1 MSEFEE
7 LISKLL
13 EKVPELSRS
22 VIEERINEKKEK
34 VGAGYLTDQ
43 GAIFLVAADLGV
55 SLEQT
60 QNSEVAIKDLYI
72 GAKEVTLESRVL
84 NISPTKQFTKKD
96 GSSFSL
102 RTITVYDNNSTAS
115 VKLWDEKANL
125 PGLEELK
132 PGDLIKIIKAYVKSD
147 LTGAPTINIGSG
159 ATIET
164 SESESDIVSIDS
176 KISDVSEIKDEQ
188 KDLIVV
194 GTLGSAMSLLEFTNS
209 KGQPSKALKFRLR
222 GENKNLVNV
231 VLWGKDESILPKVI
245 TQDAKVKLFG
255 VRTKTGMQGLEIHGN
270 DATIINVEG
279 DAEIQPTIVRLLAI
293 EKDQAGN
300 TTGLAIDKSKKLV
313 RITDVTNTI
322 GSFVKDDILECMPS
336 KIFGN
341 TMQIDQDSF
350 VRKIDDKTV
359 PTIAEIRTKITKVSE
374 GNDYSVEAIV
384 LKAPERKDI
393 QTKNGDNIQLSEMFV
408 EDDSGQVWIKG
419 WRQQA
424 DLMDSFTLGDIIT
437 ILGVN
442 ARPGLEG
449 KLDLVLTPYSKIIK
463 KKLIFPKSSCQEYR
477 FFLR

>member
-13 EKVPELSRS
+13 EKVPELSRT
-22 VIEERINEKKEK
+22 VIEDRINEKKEK

-55 SLEQT
+55 TLEQS
-60 QNSEVAIKDLYI
+60 QKSEVAIKDLYI

-115 VKLWDEKANL
+115 VKLWDEKASL
-125 PGLEELK
+125 PGIDELK

-159 ATIET
+159 ASIEA
-164 SESESDIVSIDS
+164 SQSDSDIVSIDS
-176 KISDVSEIKDEQ
+176 KICDVGDVKEDQRDI
-188 KDLIVV
+188 IVS
-194 GTLGSAMSLLEFTNS
+194 GTLGSAMSVLEFTNS
-209 KGQPSKALKFRLR
+209 KGKPSKALKFRLK

-231 VLWGKDESILPKVI
+231 VLWGKDESILPKMI

-270 DATIINVEG
+270 DATLIDVEG
-279 DAEIQPTIVRLLAI
+279 DVEIQPVIVRLLAV
-293 EKDQAGN
+293 EKNQSGN
-300 TTGLAIDKSKKLV
+300 LVGLAIDKSKKLV

-322 GSFVKDDILECMPS
+322 SNFVKDDILECMPS

-341 TMQIDQDSF
+341 TIQIDQDSF
-350 VRKIDDKTV
+350 VRKIDDETV
-359 PTIAEIRTKITKVSE
+359 PTTSEIRTKITDVSE

-393 QTKNGDNIQLSEMFV
+393 QTKKGDNIQLSEMFV

-424 DLMDSFTLGDIIT
+424 DLMDGFTLGDIIT

-449 KLDLVLTPYSKIIK
+449 KLDLVLTSYSKIIK
-463 KKLIFPKSSCQEYR
+463 KN
-477 FFLR
+477 

>member
-1 MSEFEE
+1 MSELEE

-55 SLEQT
+55 TLEQS
-60 QNSEVAIKDLYI
+60 QKSEVAIKDLYI

-125 PGLEELK
+125 PGLDELK

-159 ATIET
+159 ASIET

-176 KISDVSEIKDEQ
+176 KITDVSEIKEDQ
-188 KDLIVV
+188 RDLIVT

-222 GENKNLVNV
+222 GQNKNLVNV
-231 VLWGKDESILPKVI
+231 VLWGKDESILPKI
-245 TQDAKVKLFG
+245 ISQDAKVKLFG

-270 DATIINVEG
+270 DATLVDVEG
-279 DAEIQPTIVRLLAI
+279 DTEIQPVILRLLAV
-293 EKDQAGN
+293 EKDQSGSI
-300 TTGLAIDKSKKLV
+300 TGLAIDKSKKIV
-313 RITDVTNTI
+313 RITDVADTI
-322 GSFVKDDILECMPS
+322 GSFTKDDILECMPS

-341 TMQIDQDSF
+341 TIQIDQDSF
-350 VRKIDDKTV
+350 VRKIEDDSI
-359 PTIAEIRTKITKVSE
+359 PTISEIRTKITDVTE

-384 LKAPERKDI
+384 LKAPERKEI
-393 QTKNGDNIQLSEMFV
+393 QTKNGDNVQLSEMFV

-424 DLMDSFTLGDIIT
+424 DLMDNFTLGDIIT
-437 ILGVN
+437 IIGVN

-463 KKLIFPKSSCQEYR
+463 KN
-477 FFLR
+477 

>member
-13 EKVPELSRS
+13 ERVPELSRS

-55 SLEQT
+55 TLEQS
-60 QNSEVAIKDLYI
+60 QSPEVAIKDLYI
-72 GAKEVTLESRVL
+72 GAKEVTLKSRVL

-125 PGLEELK
+125 PGIEELK

-159 ATIET
+159 ASIET
-164 SESESDIVSIDS
+164 SQSESDIVLIDS
-176 KISDVSEIKDEQ
+176 KITDVSEIKDNQ
-188 KDLIVV
+188 KDLIIS

-209 KGQPSKALKFRLR
+209 KGKPSKALKFRLR
-222 GENKNLVNV
+222 GENKNLINV

-270 DATIINVEG
+270 DATIIEVEG
-279 DAEIQPTIVRLLAI
+279 DTEIQPVILRLLAI
-293 EKDQAGN
+293 EKDQSGN
-300 TTGLAIDKSKKLV
+300 TIGLAIDKSKKLV
-313 RITDVTNTI
+313 RITDAVNTI

-350 VRKIDDKTV
+350 VRKIEDENV
-359 PTIAEIRTKITKVSE
+359 PTVAEIRTKIAEVSE

-393 QTKNGDNIQLSEMFV
+393 QTKKGDNIQLSEMFV

-424 DLMDSFTLGDIIT
+424 DLMDNFTLGDIIT

-449 KLDLVLTPYSKIIK
+449 KLDLVLTSYSKIIK
-463 KKLIFPKSSCQEYR
+463 KN
-477 FFLR
+477 

>member
-55 SLEQT
+55 SLEQA
-60 QNSEVAIKDLYI
+60 QKSEVAIKDLYI

-125 PGLEELK
+125 PGLEDLK

-159 ATIET
+159 ASIET
-164 SESESDIVSIDS
+164 SQSESDIVSIDS
-176 KISDVSEIKDEQ
+176 KITDVSEISDDQ
-188 KDLIVV
+188 RDLIVS

-245 TQDAKVKLFG
+245 GQDAKVKLFG

-270 DATIINVEG
+270 DATLIDVEG
-279 DAEIQPTIVRLLAI
+279 DTEIQPTIVRLLAI

-300 TTGLAIDKSKKLV
+300 ITGLAIDKSKKLV
-313 RITDVTNTI
+313 RITDAANTI
-322 GSFVKDDILECMPS
+322 DSFAKDDILECMPS

-341 TMQIDQDSF
+341 TIQIDQDSF
-350 VRKIDDKTV
+350 VRKIDDETV
-359 PTIAEIRTKITKVSE
+359 PTIAEIRTKITEVSE

-393 QTKNGDNIQLSEMFV
+393 QTKSGENIQLSEMFV

-424 DLMDSFTLGDIIT
+424 DLMDSYTLGDIIT

-463 KKLIFPKSSCQEYR
+463 KN
-477 FFLR
+477 

>member
-60 QNSEVAIKDLYI
+60 QNAEVAIKDLYI

-159 ATIET
+159 ASIET
-164 SESESDIVSIDS
+164 SQSESDIVSIDS
-176 KISDVSEIKDEQ
+176 KITDVSEIKDDQ
-188 KDLIVV
+188 RDLIVS

-209 KGQPSKALKFRLR
+209 KGQPSKALKFRLK

-245 TQDAKVKLFG
+245 GQDAKVKLFG

-279 DAEIQPTIVRLLAI
+279 DTEIQPTIVRLLAI

-313 RITDVTNTI
+313 RITDVANTI
-322 GSFVKDDILECMPS
+322 GSFAKDDILECMPS

-341 TMQIDQDSF
+341 TIQIDQDSF
-350 VRKIDDKTV
+350 VRKIDDETV
-359 PTIAEIRTKITKVSE
+359 PTVAEIRTKITEVSE

-393 QTKNGDNIQLSEMFV
+393 QTKSGENIQLSEMFV

-424 DLMDSFTLGDIIT
+424 DLMDTYTLGDIIT

-463 KKLIFPKSSCQEYR
+463 KN
-477 FFLR
+477 

>member
-1 MSEFEE
+1 LSEFEE

-60 QNSEVAIKDLYI
+60 QNAEVAIKDLYI

-159 ATIET
+159 ASIET
-164 SESESDIVSIDS
+164 SQSESDIVSIDS
-176 KISDVSEIKDEQ
+176 KITDVSEIKDDQ
-188 KDLIVV
+188 RDLIVS

-209 KGQPSKALKFRLR
+209 KGQPSKALKFRLK

-245 TQDAKVKLFG
+245 GQDAKVKLFG

-279 DAEIQPTIVRLLAI
+279 DTEIQPTIVRLLAI

-313 RITDVTNTI
+313 RITDVANTI
-322 GSFVKDDILECMPS
+322 GSFAKDDILECMPS

-341 TMQIDQDSF
+341 TIQIDQDSF
-350 VRKIDDKTV
+350 VRKIDDETV
-359 PTIAEIRTKITKVSE
+359 PTVAEIRTKITEVSE

-393 QTKNGDNIQLSEMFV
+393 QTKSGENIQLSEMFV

-424 DLMDSFTLGDIIT
+424 DLMDSYTLGDIIT

-463 KKLIFPKSSCQEYR
+463 KN
-477 FFLR
+477 

>member
-34 VGAGYLTDQ
+34 IGAGYLTDQ

-55 SLEQT
+55 TLEQSQKT
-60 QNSEVAIKDLYI
+60 EVAIKDLYI

-102 RTITVYDNNSTAS
+102 RTITVYDNNATAS

-125 PGLEELK
+125 PGLDELK

-159 ATIET
+159 ASIET
-164 SESESDIVSIDS
+164 SKSESDIVSIDS
-176 KISDVSEIKDEQ
+176 KITDASEIKEDQ
-188 KDLIVV
+188 RDLIVS

-222 GENKNLVNV
+222 GDNKNLVNV
-231 VLWGKDESILPKVI
+231 VLWGKDESILPKI
-245 TQDAKVKLFG
+245 ISQDAKIKLFG
-255 VRTKTGMQGLEIHGN
+255 VRTKIGMQGLEIHGN
-270 DATIINVEG
+270 DATLIDVEG
-279 DAEIQPTIVRLLAI
+279 DTEIQPVIVRLLAV
-293 EKDQAGN
+293 EKNQSGAVS
-300 TTGLAIDKSKKLV
+300 GLAINKLKKII
-313 RITDVTNTI
+313 RITDITNTI

-350 VRKIDDKTV
+350 VRKIDDDSV
-359 PTIAEIRTKITKVSE
+359 PTISEIRTKISDVTE

-393 QTKNGDNIQLSEMFV
+393 QTKSGENIQLSEMFV

-424 DLMDSFTLGDIIT
+424 DLMDNFTLGDIIT

-463 KKLIFPKSSCQEYR
+463 KN
-477 FFLR
+477 

>member
-102 RTITVYDNNSTAS
+102 RTITVYDNNYTAS

-176 KISDVSEIKDEQ
+176 KISDVSEIKDDQ
-188 KDLIVV
+188 RDLIVA

-270 DATIINVEG
+270 DATIIDVEG

-313 RITDVTNTI
+313 RITDVANTI

-359 PTIAEIRTKITKVSE
+359 PTVAEIRTKITEVSE

-463 KKLIFPKSSCQEYR
+463 KN
-477 FFLR
+477 

>member
-13 EKVPELSRS
+13 EKVPELSRT

-55 SLEQT
+55 TLEQS
-60 QNSEVAIKDLYI
+60 QSPEIAIKDLYI

-84 NISPTKQFTKKD
+84 NISPAKQFTKKD

-125 PGLEELK
+125 PGIEELK

-159 ATIET
+159 ASIET
-164 SESESDIVSIDS
+164 SQSESDIVSIDS
-176 KISDVSEIKDEQ
+176 KITDVSEIKDDQ
-188 KDLIVV
+188 KDLIIS

-209 KGQPSKALKFRLR
+209 KGQPSKALKFRLK
-222 GENKNLVNV
+222 GKNKNSINV

-255 VRTKTGMQGLEIHGN
+255 VRTKIGMQGLEIHGN
-270 DATIINVEG
+270 DATIIDVEG
-279 DAEIQPTIVRLLAI
+279 DAEIQPVIVRLLAI
-293 EKDQAGN
+293 EKDQSGN
-300 TTGLAIDKSKKLV
+300 TTGLAIDKSKRLV
-313 RITDVTNTI
+313 RITDIANII

-341 TMQIDQDSF
+341 TMQIDQNSF
-350 VRKIDDKTV
+350 VRKIDDKHV
-359 PTIAEIRTKITKVSE
+359 PTVAEIRTKIIEVSE

-393 QTKNGDNIQLSEMFV
+393 QTKKGDNIQLSEMFV

-424 DLMDSFTLGDIIT
+424 DLMDNFTLGDIIT

-463 KKLIFPKSSCQEYR
+463 KN
-477 FFLR
+477 

>member
-22 VIEERINEKKEK
+22 VIEDRINEKKEK

-55 SLEQT
+55 TLEQS
-60 QNSEVAIKDLYI
+60 QKSEVAIKDLYI

-125 PGLEELK
+125 PGLDELK

-159 ATIET
+159 ASIET

-176 KISDVSEIKDEQ
+176 KITDVSEVKEDQ
-188 KDLIVV
+188 RDLIVT

-222 GENKNLVNV
+222 GQNKNLVNV
-231 VLWGKDESILPKVI
+231 VLWGKDESILPKI
-245 TQDAKVKLFG
+245 ISQDAKVKLFG

-270 DATIINVEG
+270 DATLVDVEG
-279 DAEIQPTIVRLLAI
+279 DTEIQPVILRLLAV
-293 EKDQAGN
+293 EKDQSGSI
-300 TTGLAIDKSKKLV
+300 TGLAIDKSKKIV
-313 RITDVTNTI
+313 RITDVTDTI
-322 GSFVKDDILECMPS
+322 GSFTKDDILECMPS

-341 TMQIDQDSF
+341 TIQIDQDSF
-350 VRKIDDKTV
+350 VRKIEDDSI
-359 PTIAEIRTKITKVSE
+359 PTISEIRTKITDVTE

-384 LKAPERKDI
+384 LKAPERKEI
-393 QTKNGDNIQLSEMFV
+393 QTKNGDNVQLSEMFV

-424 DLMDSFTLGDIIT
+424 DLMDNFTLGDIIT
-437 ILGVN
+437 IIGVN

-463 KKLIFPKSSCQEYR
+463 KN
-477 FFLR
+477 

>member
-1 MSEFEE
+1 LSEFEE

-55 SLEQT
+55 TLEQS
-60 QNSEVAIKDLYI
+60 QKSEVAIKDLYI

-125 PGLEELK
+125 PGLDELK

-159 ATIET
+159 ASIET

-176 KISDVSEIKDEQ
+176 KITDVSEVKEDQ
-188 KDLIVV
+188 RDLIVT

-222 GENKNLVNV
+222 GQNKNLVNV
-231 VLWGKDESILPKVI
+231 VLWGKDESILPKI
-245 TQDAKVKLFG
+245 ISQDAKVKLFG

-270 DATIINVEG
+270 DATLVDVEG
-279 DAEIQPTIVRLLAI
+279 DTEIQPVILRLLAV
-293 EKDQAGN
+293 EKDQSGSV
-300 TTGLAIDKSKKLV
+300 TGLAIDKSKKIV
-313 RITDVTNTI
+313 RIADVTDTI
-322 GSFVKDDILECMPS
+322 GSFTKDDILECMPS

-341 TMQIDQDSF
+341 TIQIDQDSF
-350 VRKIDDKTV
+350 VRKIEDDSI
-359 PTIAEIRTKITKVSE
+359 PTISEIRTKITDVTE

-384 LKAPERKDI
+384 LKAPERKEI
-393 QTKNGDNIQLSEMFV
+393 QTKNGDNVQLSEMFV

-424 DLMDSFTLGDIIT
+424 DLMDNFTLGDIIT
-437 ILGVN
+437 IIGVN

-463 KKLIFPKSSCQEYR
+463 KN
-477 FFLR
+477 

>member
-1 MSEFEE
+1 LSEFEE

-22 VIEERINEKKEK
+22 VIEDRINEKKEK

-55 SLEQT
+55 TLEQS
-60 QNSEVAIKDLYI
+60 QKSEVAIKDLYI

-125 PGLEELK
+125 PGLDELK

-159 ATIET
+159 ASIET

-176 KISDVSEIKDEQ
+176 KITDVSEVKEDQ
-188 KDLIVV
+188 RDLIVT

-222 GENKNLVNV
+222 GQNKNLVNV
-231 VLWGKDESILPKVI
+231 VLWGKDESILPKI
-245 TQDAKVKLFG
+245 ISQDAKVKLFG

-270 DATIINVEG
+270 DATLVDVEG
-279 DAEIQPTIVRLLAI
+279 DTEIQPVILRLLAV
-293 EKDQAGN
+293 EKDQSGSI
-300 TTGLAIDKSKKLV
+300 TGLAIDKSKKIV
-313 RITDVTNTI
+313 RITDVSDAI
-322 GSFVKDDILECMPS
+322 GSFTKDDILECMPS

-341 TMQIDQDSF
+341 TIQIDQDSF
-350 VRKIDDKTV
+350 VRKIEDDSI
-359 PTIAEIRTKITKVSE
+359 PTISEIRTKITDVTE

-384 LKAPERKDI
+384 LKAPERKEI
-393 QTKNGDNIQLSEMFV
+393 QTKNGDNVQLSEMFV

-424 DLMDSFTLGDIIT
+424 DLMDNFTLGDIIT
-437 ILGVN
+437 IIGVN

-463 KKLIFPKSSCQEYR
+463 KN
-477 FFLR
+477 

>member
-55 SLEQT
+55 TLEQS
-60 QNSEVAIKDLYI
+60 QKSEVAIKDLYI

-125 PGLEELK
+125 PGLDELK

-159 ATIET
+159 ASIET

-176 KISDVSEIKDEQ
+176 KITDVSEIKEDQ
-188 KDLIVV
+188 RDLIVT

-222 GENKNLVNV
+222 GQNKNLVNV
-231 VLWGKDESILPKVI
+231 VLWGKDESILPKI
-245 TQDAKVKLFG
+245 ISQDAKVKLFG

-270 DATIINVEG
+270 DATLVDVEG
-279 DAEIQPTIVRLLAI
+279 DTEIQPVILRLLAV
-293 EKDQAGN
+293 EKDQSGSI
-300 TTGLAIDKSKKLV
+300 TGLAIDKSKKIV
-313 RITDVTNTI
+313 RITDVADTI
-322 GSFVKDDILECMPS
+322 GSFTKDDILECMPS

-341 TMQIDQDSF
+341 TIQIDQDSF
-350 VRKIDDKTV
+350 VRKIEDDSV
-359 PTIAEIRTKITKVSE
+359 PTISEIRTKITDVTE

-384 LKAPERKDI
+384 LKAPERKEI
-393 QTKNGDNIQLSEMFV
+393 QTKNGDNVQLSEMFV

-424 DLMDSFTLGDIIT
+424 DLMDNFTLGDIIT
-437 ILGVN
+437 IIGVN

-463 KKLIFPKSSCQEYR
+463 KN
-477 FFLR
+477 

>member
-55 SLEQT
+55 TLEQS
-60 QNSEVAIKDLYI
+60 QKSEVAIKDLYI

-125 PGLEELK
+125 PGLDELK

-159 ATIET
+159 ASIET

-176 KISDVSEIKDEQ
+176 KITDVSEVKEDQ
-188 KDLIVV
+188 RDLIVT

-222 GENKNLVNV
+222 GQNKNLVNV
-231 VLWGKDESILPKVI
+231 VLWGKDESILPKI
-245 TQDAKVKLFG
+245 ISQDAKVKLFG

-270 DATIINVEG
+270 DATLVDVEG
-279 DAEIQPTIVRLLAI
+279 DTEIQPVILRLLAV
-293 EKDQAGN
+293 EKDQSGSV
-300 TTGLAIDKSKKLV
+300 TGLAIDKSKKIV
-313 RITDVTNTI
+313 RIADVTDTI
-322 GSFVKDDILECMPS
+322 GSFTKDDILECMPS

-341 TMQIDQDSF
+341 TIQIDQDSF
-350 VRKIDDKTV
+350 VRKIEDDSI
-359 PTIAEIRTKITKVSE
+359 PTISEIRTKITDVSE

-384 LKAPERKDI
+384 LKAPERKEI
-393 QTKNGDNIQLSEMFV
+393 QTKNGDNVQLSEMFV

-424 DLMDSFTLGDIIT
+424 DLMDNFTLGDIIT
-437 ILGVN
+437 IIGVN

-463 KKLIFPKSSCQEYR
+463 KN
-477 FFLR
+477 

>member
-55 SLEQT
+55 SLEQA
-60 QNSEVAIKDLYI
+60 QKSEVAIKDLYI

-125 PGLEELK
+125 PGLEDLK

-159 ATIET
+159 ASIET
-164 SESESDIVSIDS
+164 SQSESDIVSIDS
-176 KISDVSEIKDEQ
+176 KITDVSEISDEQ
-188 KDLIVV
+188 RDLIVS

-245 TQDAKVKLFG
+245 GQDAKVKLFG

-270 DATIINVEG
+270 DATLIDVEG
-279 DAEIQPTIVRLLAI
+279 DTEIQPTIVRLLAI

-300 TTGLAIDKSKKLV
+300 ITGLAIDKSKKLV
-313 RITDVTNTI
+313 RITDAANTI
-322 GSFVKDDILECMPS
+322 DSFAKDDILECMPS

-341 TMQIDQDSF
+341 TIQIDQDSF
-350 VRKIDDKTV
+350 VRKIDDETV
-359 PTIAEIRTKITKVSE
+359 PTIAEIRTKITEVSE

-393 QTKNGDNIQLSEMFV
+393 QTKSGENIQLSEMFV

-424 DLMDSFTLGDIIT
+424 DLMDSYTLGDIIT

-463 KKLIFPKSSCQEYR
+463 KN
-477 FFLR
+477 

>member
-60 QNSEVAIKDLYI
+60 QSPEVAIKDLYI

-125 PGLEELK
+125 PGIEKLK

-159 ATIET
+159 ASIET
-164 SESESDIVSIDS
+164 SQSESNIVPIDS
-176 KISDVSEIKDEQ
+176 KITDASEIKDEQ
-188 KDLIVV
+188 KDLIVS
-194 GTLGSAMSLLEFTNS
+194 GTLGSVMSLLEFTNS
-209 KGQPSKALKFRLR
+209 KGQPSKALKFRLK

-270 DATIINVEG
+270 DATIIDVEG
-279 DAEIQPTIVRLLAI
+279 DTEIQPTIVRLLTI
-293 EKDQAGN
+293 EKDQSGN
-300 TTGLAIDKSKKLV
+300 ITGLAIDKSKKLV
-313 RITDVTNTI
+313 RITDVANAL
-322 GSFVKDDILECMPS
+322 GNFVKDDILECMPS

-350 VRKIDDKTV
+350 VRKIDGEAV
-359 PTIAEIRTKITKVSE
+359 PTIAEIRTKIIEVSE

-393 QTKNGDNIQLSEMFV
+393 QTKKGDNIQLSEMFV
-408 EDDSGQVWIKG
+408 EDDSGQIWIKG

-424 DLMDSFTLGDIIT
+424 DLMDNFTLGDIIT

-442 ARPGLEG
+442 GRPGLEG

-463 KKLIFPKSSCQEYR
+463 KN
-477 FFLR
+477 

>member
-22 VIEERINEKKEK
+22 IIEERINEKKEK

-60 QNSEVAIKDLYI
+60 QNVEVAIKDLYI

-125 PGLEELK
+125 PGLEKLK

-159 ATIET
+159 ASIET
-164 SESESDIVSIDS
+164 SQSESDIVSIDS
-176 KISDVSEIKDEQ
+176 KITDVNEIKDDQ
-188 KDLIVV
+188 RDLIVS

-209 KGQPSKALKFRLR
+209 KGQPSKALKFRLK

-245 TQDAKVKLFG
+245 GQDAKVKLFG

-279 DAEIQPTIVRLLAI
+279 DTEIQPTIVRLLTI

-313 RITDVTNTI
+313 RITDVANTI
-322 GSFVKDDILECMPS
+322 GSFAKDDILECMPS

-341 TMQIDQDSF
+341 TIQIDQDSF
-350 VRKIDDKTV
+350 VRKIDDETV
-359 PTIAEIRTKITKVSE
+359 PTVAEIRTKITEVSE

-393 QTKNGDNIQLSEMFV
+393 QTKSGENIQLSEMFV

-419 WRQQA
+419 WRKQA
-424 DLMDSFTLGDIIT
+424 DLMDSYTLGDIIT

-463 KKLIFPKSSCQEYR
+463 KN
-477 FFLR
+477 

>member
-55 SLEQT
+55 TLEQS
-60 QNSEVAIKDLYI
+60 QKAEVAIKDLYI

-125 PGLEELK
+125 PGIEELK

-159 ATIET
+159 ASIET
-164 SESESDIVSIDS
+164 SQSESDIASIDS
-176 KISDVSEIKDEQ
+176 KIIDIGDTKEDQRDIIVS
-188 KDLIVV
+188 

-209 KGQPSKALKFRLR
+209 KGQPSKALKFRLK
-222 GENKNLVNV
+222 GKNKNLINV

-270 DATIINVEG
+270 DATIIDVEG
-279 DAEIQPTIVRLLAI
+279 DTEIQPVIVRLLAI
-293 EKDQAGN
+293 EKDQSGN

-313 RITDVTNTI
+313 RITDVANTI

-359 PTIAEIRTKITKVSE
+359 PTVAEIRTKITEVSE

-393 QTKNGDNIQLSEMFV
+393 QTKKGDNIQLSEMFV

-424 DLMDSFTLGDIIT
+424 DLMDNFTLGDIIT

-463 KKLIFPKSSCQEYR
+463 KN
-477 FFLR
+477 

>member
-1 MSEFEE
+1 LSEFEE

-55 SLEQT
+55 TLEQS
-60 QNSEVAIKDLYI
+60 QKAEVAIKDLYI

-125 PGLEELK
+125 PGIEELK

-159 ATIET
+159 ASIET
-164 SESESDIVSIDS
+164 SQSESDIASIDS
-176 KISDVSEIKDEQ
+176 KIIDISDTKEDQRDIIVS
-188 KDLIVV
+188 

-209 KGQPSKALKFRLR
+209 KGQPSKALKFRLK
-222 GENKNLVNV
+222 GKNKNLINV

-270 DATIINVEG
+270 DATIIDVEG
-279 DAEIQPTIVRLLAI
+279 DTEIQPVIVRLLAI
-293 EKDQAGN
+293 EKDQSGN

-313 RITDVTNTI
+313 RITDVANTI

-341 TMQIDQDSF
+341 TMQIDQNSF
-350 VRKIDDKTV
+350 VRKIDDKHV
-359 PTIAEIRTKITKVSE
+359 PTVAEIRTKIIEVSE

-393 QTKNGDNIQLSEMFV
+393 QTKKGDNIQLSEMFV

-424 DLMDSFTLGDIIT
+424 DLMDNFTLGDIIT

-463 KKLIFPKSSCQEYR
+463 KN
-477 FFLR
+477 

>member
-13 EKVPELSRS
+13 EKVPELSRT
-22 VIEERINEKKEK
+22 VIEDRINEKKEK

-55 SLEQT
+55 TLEQS
-60 QNSEVAIKDLYI
+60 QKSEVAIKDLYI

-115 VKLWDEKANL
+115 VKLWDEKASL
-125 PGLEELK
+125 PGIDELK

-159 ATIET
+159 ASIEA
-164 SESESDIVSIDS
+164 SQSDSDIVSIDS
-176 KISDVSEIKDEQ
+176 KICDVGDVKEDQRDI
-188 KDLIVV
+188 IVS
-194 GTLGSAMSLLEFTNS
+194 GTLGSAMSVLEFTNS
-209 KGQPSKALKFRLR
+209 KGKPSKALKFRLK
-222 GENKNLVNV
+222 GENKILVNV
-231 VLWGKDESILPKVI
+231 VLWGKDESILPKMI

-270 DATIINVEG
+270 DATLIDVEG
-279 DAEIQPTIVRLLAI
+279 DVEIQPVIVRLLAV
-293 EKDQAGN
+293 EKNQSGN
-300 TTGLAIDKSKKLV
+300 LVGLAIDKSKKLV

-322 GSFVKDDILECMPS
+322 SNFVKDDILECMPS

-341 TMQIDQDSF
+341 TIQIDQDSF
-350 VRKIDDKTV
+350 VRKIDDETV
-359 PTIAEIRTKITKVSE
+359 PTTSEIRTKITDVSE

-393 QTKNGDNIQLSEMFV
+393 QTKKGDNIQLSEMFV

-424 DLMDSFTLGDIIT
+424 DLMDGFTLGDIIT

-449 KLDLVLTPYSKIIK
+449 KLDLVLTSYSKIIK
-463 KKLIFPKSSCQEYR
+463 KN
-477 FFLR
+477 

>member
-13 EKVPELSRS
+13 ERVPELSRS

-55 SLEQT
+55 TLEQS
-60 QNSEVAIKDLYI
+60 QNPEVAIRDLYI
-72 GAKEVTLESRVL
+72 GAKEVTLKSRVL

-125 PGLEELK
+125 PGIEELK

-159 ATIET
+159 ASIET
-164 SESESDIVSIDS
+164 SQSESDIVLIDS
-176 KISDVSEIKDEQ
+176 KITDVSEIKDDQ
-188 KDLIVV
+188 KDLIIS

-209 KGQPSKALKFRLR
+209 KGKPSKALKFRLR

-255 VRTKTGMQGLEIHGN
+255 VRTKAGMQGLEIHGN
-270 DATIINVEG
+270 DATIIEVEG
-279 DAEIQPTIVRLLAI
+279 DTEIQPVIVRLLAI
-293 EKDQAGN
+293 EKDQSGN
-300 TTGLAIDKSKKLV
+300 TIGLAIDKSKRLV
-313 RITDVTNTI
+313 RITDVANTI

-350 VRKIDDKTV
+350 VRKIDDETV
-359 PTIAEIRTKITKVSE
+359 PTVVEIRTKIKEVSE

-393 QTKNGDNIQLSEMFV
+393 QTKKGDNIQLSEMFV

-424 DLMDSFTLGDIIT
+424 DLMDNFTLGDIIT

-449 KLDLVLTPYSKIIK
+449 KLDLVLTSYSKIIK
-463 KKLIFPKSSCQEYR
+463 KN
-477 FFLR
+477 

>member
-60 QNSEVAIKDLYI
+60 QKTEVELKDLYI
-72 GAKEVTLESRVL
+72 GAKEVTLQGRVL

-125 PGLEELK
+125 PGIEELK

-159 ATIET
+159 ASIET
-164 SESESDIVSIDS
+164 SDSQSDIVSIDS
-176 KISDVSEIKDEQ
+176 KIDDVSTIKEDQ
-188 KDLIVV
+188 KDIIVS
-194 GTLGSAMSLLEFTNS
+194 GKLGSAMNVMEFTNS
-209 KGQPSKALKFRLR
+209 RGKPSKALKFRLR
-222 GENKNLVNV
+222 GENNNLINV
-231 VLWGKDESILPKVI
+231 VLWGKDESILPKMI
-245 TQDAKVKLFG
+245 LQDAKVKLFG

-270 DATIINVEG
+270 DATVLDVDG
-279 DAEIQPTIVRLLAI
+279 DTEIQPVVVRLV
-293 EKDQAGN
+293 EVKKEQSGK
-300 TTGLAIDKSKKLV
+300 TTGLAIDKSRKLIK
-313 RITDVTNTI
+313 ITDVSDTITN
-322 GSFVKDDILECMPS
+322 FVNNDVLECMPS

-350 VRKIDDKTV
+350 VRKIDDESV
-359 PTIAEIRTKITKVSE
+359 PTTGELRTKISDVAE
-374 GNDYSVEAIV
+374 GNDFSVEGIV

-393 QTKNGDNIQLSEMFV
+393 QTKSGENVQLCEMFV
-408 EDDSGQVWIKG
+408 EDDSGQIWIKG

-424 DLMDSFTLGDIIT
+424 DLMDNFTLGDIIT

-449 KLDLVLTPYSKIIK
+449 KLDLVLTSYSKIIK
-463 KKLIFPKSSCQEYR
+463 KN
-477 FFLR
+477 

>member
-13 EKVPELSRS
+13 EKVPELSRT
-22 VIEERINEKKEK
+22 VIEDRINEKKEK

-55 SLEQT
+55 TLEQS
-60 QNSEVAIKDLYI
+60 QKSEVAIKDLYI

-115 VKLWDEKANL
+115 VKLWDEKASL
-125 PGLEELK
+125 PGIDELK

-159 ATIET
+159 ASIEA
-164 SESESDIVSIDS
+164 SQSDSDIVSIDS
-176 KISDVSEIKDEQ
+176 KICDVSDVKEDQRDI
-188 KDLIVV
+188 IVS
-194 GTLGSAMSLLEFTNS
+194 GTLGSAMSVLEFTNS
-209 KGQPSKALKFRLR
+209 KGKPSKALKFRLK

-231 VLWGKDESILPKVI
+231 VLWGKDESILPKMI

-270 DATIINVEG
+270 DATLIDVEG
-279 DAEIQPTIVRLLAI
+279 DVEIQPVIVRLLAV
-293 EKDQAGN
+293 EKNQSGN
-300 TTGLAIDKSKKLV
+300 LVGLAIDKSKKLV

-322 GSFVKDDILECMPS
+322 SNFVKDDILECMPS

-341 TMQIDQDSF
+341 TIQIDQDSF
-350 VRKIDDKTV
+350 VRKIDDETV
-359 PTIAEIRTKITKVSE
+359 PTTSEIRTKITDVSE

-393 QTKNGDNIQLSEMFV
+393 QTKKGDNIQLSEMFV

-424 DLMDSFTLGDIIT
+424 DLMDGFTLGDIIT

-449 KLDLVLTPYSKIIK
+449 KLDLVLTSYSKIIK
-463 KKLIFPKSSCQEYR
+463 KN
-477 FFLR
+477 

>member
-1 MSEFEE
+1 LSEFEE

-22 VIEERINEKKEK
+22 VIEDRINEKKEK

-55 SLEQT
+55 TLEQS
-60 QNSEVAIKDLYI
+60 QNPEIAIKDLYV
-72 GAKEVTLESRVL
+72 GAKEVSLESRVL

-125 PGLEELK
+125 PGLDELK

-147 LTGAPTINIGSG
+147 LMGAPTINIGSG
-159 ATIET
+159 ASIET

-176 KISDVSEIKDEQ
+176 KITDVSQVKEDQ
-188 KDLIVV
+188 RDLIVS

-209 KGQPSKALKFRLR
+209 KGQPSKALKFRIR

-231 VLWGKDESILPKVI
+231 VLWGKDESILPKMI
-245 TQDAKVKLFG
+245 SQDAKVKLFG

-270 DATIINVEG
+270 DATIVDVEG
-279 DAEIQPTIVRLLAI
+279 DTEIQPVIVRLLAV
-293 EKDQAGN
+293 EKDQSGA
-300 TTGLAIDKSKKLV
+300 TIGLAIDKSKKIV
-313 RITDVTNTI
+313 RITDVADTI
-322 GSFVKDDILECMPS
+322 GSFTKDDILECMPS
-336 KIFGN
+336 KVFGN
-341 TMQIDQDSF
+341 IIQIDQDSF
-350 VRKIDDKTV
+350 VRKIDDDSV
-359 PTIAEIRTKITKVSE
+359 PTISEIRTKIIDVTE

-384 LKAPERKDI
+384 LKSPERKEI
-393 QTKNGDNIQLSEMFV
+393 QTKSGDNVQLSEMFV

-463 KKLIFPKSSCQEYR
+463 KN
-477 FFLR
+477 

>member
-55 SLEQT
+55 SLEQA
-60 QNSEVAIKDLYI
+60 QKSEVAIKDLYI

-125 PGLEELK
+125 PGLENLK

-159 ATIET
+159 ASIET
-164 SESESDIVSIDS
+164 SQSESDIVSIDS
-176 KISDVSEIKDEQ
+176 KITDVSEISDDQ
-188 KDLIVV
+188 RDLIVS

-222 GENKNLVNV
+222 GGNKNLVNV

-245 TQDAKVKLFG
+245 GQDAKVKLFG

-270 DATIINVEG
+270 DATLIDVEG
-279 DAEIQPTIVRLLAI
+279 DTEIQPTIVRLLAI

-300 TTGLAIDKSKKLV
+300 ITGLAIDKSKKLV
-313 RITDVTNTI
+313 RITDAANTI
-322 GSFVKDDILECMPS
+322 DSFAKDDILECMPS

-341 TMQIDQDSF
+341 TIQIDQDSF
-350 VRKIDDKTV
+350 VRKIDDETV
-359 PTIAEIRTKITKVSE
+359 PTIAEIRTKITEVSE

-393 QTKNGDNIQLSEMFV
+393 QTKSGENIQLSEMFV

-424 DLMDSFTLGDIIT
+424 DLMDSYTLGDIIT

-463 KKLIFPKSSCQEYR
+463 KN
-477 FFLR
+477 

>member
-1 MSEFEE
+1 LSEFEE

-60 QNSEVAIKDLYI
+60 QNAEVAIKDLYI

-159 ATIET
+159 ASIET
-164 SESESDIVSIDS
+164 SQSESDIVSIDS
-176 KISDVSEIKDEQ
+176 KITDVSEIKDDQ
-188 KDLIVV
+188 RDLIVS

-209 KGQPSKALKFRLR
+209 KGQPSKALKFRLK

-245 TQDAKVKLFG
+245 GQDAKVKLFG

-279 DAEIQPTIVRLLAI
+279 DTEIQPTIVRLLAI

-300 TTGLAIDKSKKLV
+300 TTGLAIDKSRKLV
-313 RITDVTNTI
+313 RITDVANTI
-322 GSFVKDDILECMPS
+322 GSFAKDDILECMPS

-341 TMQIDQDSF
+341 TIQIDQDSF
-350 VRKIDDKTV
+350 VRKIDDETV
-359 PTIAEIRTKITKVSE
+359 PTVAEIRTKITEVSE

-393 QTKNGDNIQLSEMFV
+393 QTKSGENIQLSEMFV

-424 DLMDSFTLGDIIT
+424 DLMDTYTLGDIIT

-463 KKLIFPKSSCQEYR
+463 KN
-477 FFLR
+477 

>member
-55 SLEQT
+55 TLEQS
-60 QNSEVAIKDLYI
+60 QKSEVAIKDLYI

-125 PGLEELK
+125 PGLDELK

-159 ATIET
+159 ASIET

-176 KISDVSEIKDEQ
+176 KITDVSEIKEDQ
-188 KDLIVV
+188 RDLIVT

-222 GENKNLVNV
+222 GQNKNLVNV
-231 VLWGKDESILPKVI
+231 VLWGKDESILPKI
-245 TQDAKVKLFG
+245 ISQDAKVKLFG

-270 DATIINVEG
+270 DATLVDVEG
-279 DAEIQPTIVRLLAI
+279 DTEIQPVILRLLAV
-293 EKDQAGN
+293 EKDQSGSI
-300 TTGLAIDKSKKLV
+300 TGLAIDKSKKIV
-313 RITDVTNTI
+313 RITDIADTI
-322 GSFVKDDILECMPS
+322 GSFTKDDILECMPS

-341 TMQIDQDSF
+341 TIQIDQDSF
-350 VRKIDDKTV
+350 VRKIEDDSI
-359 PTIAEIRTKITKVSE
+359 PTISEIRTKITDVTE

-384 LKAPERKDI
+384 LKAPERKEI
-393 QTKNGDNIQLSEMFV
+393 QTKNGDNVQLSEMFV

-424 DLMDSFTLGDIIT
+424 DLMDNFTLGDIIT
-437 ILGVN
+437 IIGVN

-463 KKLIFPKSSCQEYR
+463 KN
-477 FFLR
+477 

>member
-60 QNSEVAIKDLYI
+60 QKSEVAIKDLYI

-159 ATIET
+159 ASIET
-164 SESESDIVSIDS
+164 SQSESDIVSIDS
-176 KISDVSEIKDEQ
+176 KITDASEIKDDQ
-188 KDLIVV
+188 KDLIVS

-209 KGQPSKALKFRLR
+209 KGQPSKALKFRLK

-245 TQDAKVKLFG
+245 GQDAKVKLFG

-270 DATIINVEG
+270 DATIIDVEG
-279 DAEIQPTIVRLLAI
+279 DTEIQPTIVRLLAI
-293 EKDQAGN
+293 EKNQSGN

-313 RITDVTNTI
+313 RITDVADII
-322 GSFVKDDILECMPS
+322 GSFSKDDILECMPS

-341 TMQIDQDSF
+341 TIQIDQDSF
-350 VRKIDDKTV
+350 VRKIDDEAV
-359 PTIAEIRTKITKVSE
+359 PTVADIRTKITEVSE

-393 QTKNGDNIQLSEMFV
+393 QTKSGDNIQLSEMFV

-424 DLMDSFTLGDIIT
+424 DLMDNFTLGDIIT

-463 KKLIFPKSSCQEYR
+463 KN
-477 FFLR
+477 

>member
-22 VIEERINEKKEK
+22 VFEERINEKKEK

-60 QNSEVAIKDLYI
+60 QNAEVAIKDLYI

-159 ATIET
+159 ASIET
-164 SESESDIVSIDS
+164 SQSESDIVSIDS
-176 KISDVSEIKDEQ
+176 KITDVSEIKDDQ
-188 KDLIVV
+188 RDLIVS

-209 KGQPSKALKFRLR
+209 KGQPSKALKFRLK

-245 TQDAKVKLFG
+245 GQDAKVKLFG

-279 DAEIQPTIVRLLAI
+279 DTEIQPTIVRLLAI

-300 TTGLAIDKSKKLV
+300 TTGLAIDKSRKLV
-313 RITDVTNTI
+313 RITDAANTI
-322 GSFVKDDILECMPS
+322 GSFAKDDILECMPS

-341 TMQIDQDSF
+341 TIQIDQDSF
-350 VRKIDDKTV
+350 VRKIDDETV
-359 PTIAEIRTKITKVSE
+359 PTVAEIRTKITEVSE

-393 QTKNGDNIQLSEMFV
+393 QTKSGENIQLSEMFV

-424 DLMDSFTLGDIIT
+424 DLMDSYTLGDIIT

-463 KKLIFPKSSCQEYR
+463 KN
-477 FFLR
+477 

>member
-7 LISKLL
+7 LITKLL
-13 EKVPELSRS
+13 ERVPELSRS
-22 VIEERINEKKEK
+22 VIEDRINEKKEK

-55 SLEQT
+55 TLEQS
-60 QNSEVAIKDLYI
+60 QNPEVAIKDLYI
-72 GAKEVTLESRVL
+72 GAKEVSLESRVL

-125 PGLEELK
+125 PGLDELK

-164 SESESDIVSIDS
+164 SQSESDIVSIDS
-176 KISDVSEIKDEQ
+176 KITDVNEIKEDQ
-188 KDLIVV
+188 RDLIVS

-222 GENKNLVNV
+222 GESKNLINV
-231 VLWGKDESILPKVI
+231 VLWGKDESILPKI
-245 TQDAKVKLFG
+245 ISQDAKVKLFG

-270 DATIINVEG
+270 DATLVDVEG
-279 DAEIQPTIVRLLAI
+279 DTEIQPVIVRLLTV
-293 EKDQAGN
+293 EKDQSGI
-300 TTGLAIDKSKKLV
+300 TTVLAINKSKKIV
-313 RITDVTNTI
+313 RITDVANTI
-322 GSFVKDDILECMPS
+322 GGFTKDDILECMPS

-350 VRKIDDKTV
+350 VRKIDDDSI
-359 PTIAEIRTKITKVSE
+359 PTISEIRTKITDVTE

-384 LKAPERKDI
+384 LKAPERKEI
-393 QTKNGDNIQLSEMFV
+393 QTKKGDNVQLSEMFV

-449 KLDLVLTPYSKIIK
+449 KLDLVLTSYSKIIK
-463 KKLIFPKSSCQEYR
+463 KN
-477 FFLR
+477 